1 MSPSPSPSRR
11 AQKVLLA
18 ATRGGANVI
27 ERTGGG
33 EPLPTSA
40 SVPGQLMSH
49 DWGGAGR
56 HRDGVSAGPPAAVT
70 GFPMD
75 TAAAQVT
82 QRHVTWQKN
91 TPWSVRALTI
101 GARLLGAGR
110 EPRRRRATPAA
121 DLTNRRPQPLSAR
134 ASPVAVGHPTSTREG
149 KTELKTLARLNFVP
163 TIDT

>member
-1 MSPSPSPSRR
+1 MWMSPSPSCR

-18 ATRGGANVI
+18 ATRGGVNVI

-82 QRHVTWQKN
+82 QRHVAK
-91 TPWSVRALTI
+91 RI
-101 GARLLGAGR
+101 GDPRQLIRSRL
-110 EPRRRRATPAA
+110 
-121 DLTNRRPQPLSAR
+121 
-134 ASPVAVGHPTSTREG
+134 
-149 KTELKTLARLNFVP
+149 
-163 TIDT
+163 